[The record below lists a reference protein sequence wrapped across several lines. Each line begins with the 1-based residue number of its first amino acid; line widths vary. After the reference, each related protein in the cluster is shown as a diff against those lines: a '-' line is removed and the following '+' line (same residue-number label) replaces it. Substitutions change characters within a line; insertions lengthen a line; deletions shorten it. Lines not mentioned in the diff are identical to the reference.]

1 MVLFYLSKEEFIL
14 IKKDVIN
21 ILAVIPARG
30 GSKGIPKKNIRLM
43 NRKPLISYSIN
54 NAINSKYIMDVF
66 VSTDSDEI
74 AEVASDCG
82 AEIIKRDNSLSSD
95 LVTLDPVIYHAKN
108 CAEKLKNKKYDIVI
122 TLQPTSPLLK
132 TETLDNAIKYFIDNN
147 FDTVISVINKPHL
160 SWGKKVNGDI
170 VPLYKERKNRQEL
183 PPQFFETGAFV
194 IAKADVV
201 KENTRIGKNV
211 SVFEVA
217 EEESID
223 IDDKNDWLMT
233 ENLMKRKKVIFRV
246 DGYKELGLGHV
257 YNCITLA
264 FSMIEHDVLLVI
276 SEKSIEGIEKIKET
290 NLPYTI
296 IKNENEI
303 DEIINAFKPDIWVN
317 DCLNTTKE
325 YIEKLKTKIKRVV
338 TIEDLGTG
346 IEVADAVINALYK
359 PVNNPKVYSGY
370 KYVCLRDEFQAEQP
384 AVFSEKVKN
393 VLIMFGGTDPA
404 NLNKM
409 LYNSILKFSDK
420 YNNIKFNFITGIG
433 YDADKNGIVTCKE
446 KNIFV
451 YPNVPRV
458 TKYMK
463 HADLAITSQGR
474 TIFEL
479 AAMGLPSIVLSQNER
494 EQTHLFAKLEHG
506 FLNLGIGKNIEQN
519 LIENTL
525 NWLIN
530 TPVIRKNM
538 YDLMLSY
545 PLKSGLKR
553 VKNII
558 VGEEND

>member
-1 MVLFYLSKEEFIL
+1 MQ
-14 IKKDVIN
+14 

-43 NRKPLISYSIN
+43 YGKPLISYSIN
-54 NAINSKYIMDVF
+54 NAKNSHYITDVF
-66 VSTDSDEI
+66 VTTDSDEI
-74 AEVASDCG
+74 AEVAGEYG
-82 AEIIKRDNSLSSD
+82 AEVIKRDESLSSD

-108 CAEKLKNKKYDIVI
+108 CAEKIKNKKYDVVV

-132 TETLDNAIKYFIDNN
+132 VATLDNAIEYFIKGN

-160 SWGKKVNGDI
+160 SWGKKENKI

-183 PPQFFETGAFV
+183 PPQYFETGAFL
-194 IAKADVV
+194 IAKYDAV
-201 KENTRIGKNV
+201 KNNTRIGENV
-211 SVFEVA
+211 SVFEVP

-223 IDDKNDWLMT
+223 IDDKNDWLLT
-233 ENLMKRKKVIFRV
+233 ENIMKRKKIIFRV
-246 DGYKELGLGHV
+246 EGYKELGLGHI

-264 FSMIEHDVLLVI
+264 FSMIEHDTLLVI
-276 SEKSIEGIEKIKET
+276 SEKSIEGIEKIRET
-290 NLPYTI
+290 NFPYKI
-296 IKNENEI
+296 IKNDRDI
-303 DEIINAFKPDIWVN
+303 DKIIKDFKPDIWVN

-325 YIEKLKTKIKRVV
+325 YIESLKSKIKRVV
-338 TIEDLGTG
+338 TIEDLGSG
-346 IEVADAVINALYK
+346 IEVADAVINALYDS
-359 PVNNPKVYSGY
+359 VNNKHVYSGY

-384 AVFSEKVKN
+384 VKFSEKVKN

-409 LYNSILKFSDK
+409 LYNSILKFSEK
-420 YNNIKFNFITGIG
+420 YKDIKFNFITGIG
-433 YDADKNGIVTCKE
+433 YDNEKNGVITLEDKNIY
-446 KNIFV
+446 V

-479 AAMGLPSIVLSQNER
+479 AAMGVPSIVLAQNKR
-494 EQTHLFAKLEHG
+494 EQTHLFARLEHG
-506 FLNLGIGKNIEQN
+506 FLNLEIGKEVDQD
-519 LIENTL
+519 LLENTL
-525 NWLIN
+525 DWLIN
-530 TPVIRKNM
+530 TKAIRKNM

-545 PLKSGLKR
+545 QLKEGLQR

-558 VGEEND
+558 IGDNDD

>member
-1 MVLFYLSKEEFIL
+1 MQ
-14 IKKDVIN
+14 

-43 NRKPLISYSIN
+43 YGKPLISYSIN
-54 NAINSKYIMDVF
+54 NAKNSHYITDVF
-66 VSTDSDEI
+66 VTTDSDEI
-74 AEVASDCG
+74 AEVAEEYG
-82 AEIIKRDNSLSSD
+82 AEVIKRDKSLSSD

-108 CAEKLKNKKYDIVI
+108 CAEKIKNKKYDVVV

-132 TETLDNAIKYFIDNN
+132 VATLDNAIEYFIKGN

-160 SWGKKVNGDI
+160 SWGEKENKI

-183 PPQFFETGAFV
+183 PPQYFETGAFL
-194 IAKADVV
+194 IAKSDAI
-201 KENTRIGKNV
+201 KINTRIGENV
-211 SVFEVA
+211 SVFEVP

-223 IDDKNDWLMT
+223 IDDKNDWLLT
-233 ENLMKRKKVIFRV
+233 ENIMKRKKIIFRV
-246 DGYKELGLGHV
+246 EGYKELGLGHI

-264 FSMIEHDVLLVI
+264 FSMIEHDTLLVI
-276 SEKSIEGIEKIKET
+276 SEKSIEGIEKIRET
-290 NLPYTI
+290 NLPYKI
-296 IKNENEI
+296 IKNDRDI
-303 DEIINAFKPDIWVN
+303 DKIIKYFKPDIWVN

-325 YIEKLKTKIKRVV
+325 YIESLKSKIKRVV
-338 TIEDLGTG
+338 TIEDLGSG
-346 IEVADAVINALYK
+346 IEVADAVINALYDS
-359 PVNNPKVYSGY
+359 VNNKHVYSGY

-384 AVFSEKVKN
+384 VKFSEKVKN

-409 LYNSILKFSDK
+409 LYNSILKFSEK
-420 YNNIKFNFITGIG
+420 YKDIKFNFITGIG
-433 YDADKNGIVTCKE
+433 YDNEKNGVITLEDKNIY
-446 KNIFV
+446 V

-479 AAMGLPSIVLSQNER
+479 AAMGVPSIVLSQNKR
-494 EQTHLFAKLEHG
+494 EQTHLFARLEHG
-506 FLNLGIGKNIEQN
+506 FLNLGIGKEVDQD
-519 LIENTL
+519 LLENTL
-525 NWLIN
+525 DWLIN
-530 TPVIRKNM
+530 TKAIRKNM

-545 PLKSGLKR
+545 QLKEGLQR

-558 VGEEND
+558 IGDNDD

>member
-1 MVLFYLSKEEFIL
+1 MQ
-14 IKKDVIN
+14 

-43 NRKPLISYSIN
+43 YGKPLISYSIN
-54 NAINSKYIMDVF
+54 NAKNSHYITDVF
-66 VSTDSDEI
+66 VTTDSDEI
-74 AEVASDCG
+74 AEVAEEYG
-82 AEIIKRDNSLSSD
+82 AEVIKRDESLSSD

-108 CAEKLKNKKYDIVI
+108 CAEKIKNKKYDVVV

-132 TETLDNAIKYFIDNN
+132 VATLDNAIEYFIKGN

-160 SWGKKVNGDI
+160 SWGKKENKI

-183 PPQFFETGAFV
+183 PPQYFETGAFL
-194 IAKADVV
+194 IAKSDAV
-201 KENTRIGKNV
+201 KINTRIGENV
-211 SVFEVA
+211 SVFEVP

-223 IDDKNDWLMT
+223 IDDKNDWLLT
-233 ENLMKRKKVIFRV
+233 ENIMKRKKIIFRV
-246 DGYKELGLGHV
+246 EGYKELGLGHI

-264 FSMIEHDVLLVI
+264 FSMIEHDTLLVI
-276 SEKSIEGIEKIKET
+276 SEKSIEGIEKIRET
-290 NLPYTI
+290 NLPYKI
-296 IKNENEI
+296 IKNDRDI
-303 DEIINAFKPDIWVN
+303 DKIIKDFKPDIWVN

-325 YIEKLKTKIKRVV
+325 YIESLKSKIKRVV
-338 TIEDLGTG
+338 TIEDLGSG
-346 IEVADAVINALYK
+346 IEVADAVINALYDS
-359 PVNNPKVYSGY
+359 VNNKHVYSGY

-384 AVFSEKVKN
+384 VKFTEKVKN

-409 LYNSILKFSDK
+409 LYNSILKFSEK
-420 YNNIKFNFITGIG
+420 YKDIKFNFITGIG
-433 YDADKNGIVTCKE
+433 YDNEKNGVITLEDKNIY
-446 KNIFV
+446 V

-479 AAMGLPSIVLSQNER
+479 AAMGVPSIVLSQNKR
-494 EQTHLFAKLEHG
+494 EQTHLFARLEHG
-506 FLNLGIGKNIEQN
+506 FLNLGIGKEVDQD
-519 LIENTL
+519 LLENTL
-525 NWLIN
+525 DWLIN
-530 TPVIRKNM
+530 TKAIRKNM

-545 PLKSGLKR
+545 QLKEGLQR

-558 VGEEND
+558 IGDNDD

>member
-1 MVLFYLSKEEFIL
+1 MQ
-14 IKKDVIN
+14 

-43 NRKPLISYSIN
+43 YGKPLISYSIN
-54 NAINSKYIMDVF
+54 NAKNSHYITDVF
-66 VSTDSDEI
+66 VTTDSDEI
-74 AEVASDCG
+74 AEVAEEYG
-82 AEIIKRDNSLSSD
+82 AEVIKRDKSLSSD

-108 CAEKLKNKKYDIVI
+108 CAEKIKNKKYDVVV

-132 TETLDNAIKYFIDNN
+132 VATLDNAIEYFIKGN

-160 SWGKKVNGDI
+160 SWGKKENKI

-183 PPQFFETGAFV
+183 PPQYFETGAFL
-194 IAKADVV
+194 IAKSDAI
-201 KENTRIGKNV
+201 KINTRIGENV
-211 SVFEVA
+211 SVFEVP

-223 IDDKNDWLMT
+223 IDDKNDWLLT
-233 ENLMKRKKVIFRV
+233 ENIMKRKKIIFRV
-246 DGYKELGLGHV
+246 EGYKELGLGHI

-264 FSMIEHDVLLVI
+264 FSMIEHDTLLVI
-276 SEKSIEGIEKIKET
+276 SEKSIEGIEKIRET
-290 NLPYTI
+290 NLPYKI
-296 IKNENEI
+296 IKNDRDI
-303 DEIINAFKPDIWVN
+303 DKIIKDFKPDIWVN

-325 YIEKLKTKIKRVV
+325 YIESLKSKIKRVV
-338 TIEDLGTG
+338 TIEDLGSG
-346 IEVADAVINALYK
+346 IEVADAVINALYDS
-359 PVNNPKVYSGY
+359 VNNKHVYSGY

-384 AVFSEKVKN
+384 VKFSEKVKN

-409 LYNSILKFSDK
+409 LYNSILKFSEK
-420 YNNIKFNFITGIG
+420 YKDIKFNFITGIG
-433 YDADKNGIVTCKE
+433 YDNEKNGVITLEDKNIY
-446 KNIFV
+446 V

-479 AAMGLPSIVLSQNER
+479 AAMGVPSIVLSQNKR
-494 EQTHLFAKLEHG
+494 EQTHLFARLEHG
-506 FLNLGIGKNIEQN
+506 FLNLGIGKEVDQD
-519 LIENTL
+519 LLENTL
-525 NWLIN
+525 DWLIN
-530 TPVIRKNM
+530 TKAIRKNM

-545 PLKSGLKR
+545 QLKEGLQR

-558 VGEEND
+558 IGDNDD

>member
-1 MVLFYLSKEEFIL
+1 MQ
-14 IKKDVIN
+14 

-43 NRKPLISYSIN
+43 YGKPLISYSIN
-54 NAINSKYIMDVF
+54 NAKNSHYITDVF
-66 VSTDSDEI
+66 VTTDSDEI
-74 AEVASDCG
+74 AEVAEEYG
-82 AEIIKRDNSLSSD
+82 AEVIKRDKSLSSD

-108 CAEKLKNKKYDIVI
+108 CAEKIKNKKYDVVV

-132 TETLDNAIKYFIDNN
+132 VATLDNAIEYFIKGN

-160 SWGKKVNGDI
+160 FWGEKENKI

-183 PPQFFETGAFV
+183 PPQYFETGAFL
-194 IAKADVV
+194 IAKSDAI
-201 KENTRIGKNV
+201 KINTRIGENV
-211 SVFEVA
+211 SVFEVP

-223 IDDKNDWLMT
+223 IDDKNDWLLT
-233 ENLMKRKKVIFRV
+233 ENIMKRKKIIFRV
-246 DGYKELGLGHV
+246 EGYKELGLGHI

-264 FSMIEHDVLLVI
+264 FSMIEHDTLLVI
-276 SEKSIEGIEKIKET
+276 SEKSIEGIEKIRET
-290 NLPYTI
+290 NLPYKI
-296 IKNENEI
+296 IKNDRDI
-303 DEIINAFKPDIWVN
+303 DKIIKDFKPDIWVN

-325 YIEKLKTKIKRVV
+325 YIESLKSKIKRVV
-338 TIEDLGTG
+338 TIEDLGSG
-346 IEVADAVINALYK
+346 IEVADAVINALYDS
-359 PVNNPKVYSGY
+359 VNNKHVYSGY

-384 AVFSEKVKN
+384 VKFSEKVKN

-409 LYNSILKFSDK
+409 LYNSILKFSEK
-420 YNNIKFNFITGIG
+420 YKDIKFNFITGIG
-433 YDADKNGIVTCKE
+433 YDNEKNGVITLEDKNIY
-446 KNIFV
+446 V

-479 AAMGLPSIVLSQNER
+479 AAMGVPSIVLSQNKR
-494 EQTHLFAKLEHG
+494 EQTHLFARLEHG
-506 FLNLGIGKNIEQN
+506 FLNLGIGKEVDQD
-519 LIENTL
+519 LLENTL
-525 NWLIN
+525 DWLIN
-530 TPVIRKNM
+530 TKAIRKNM

-545 PLKSGLKR
+545 QLKEGLQR

-558 VGEEND
+558 IGDNDD

>member
-1 MVLFYLSKEEFIL
+1 MQ
-14 IKKDVIN
+14 

-43 NRKPLISYSIN
+43 YGKPLISYSIN
-54 NAINSKYIMDVF
+54 NAKNSHYITDVF
-66 VSTDSDEI
+66 VTTDSDEI
-74 AEVASDCG
+74 AEVAEEYG
-82 AEIIKRDNSLSSD
+82 AEVIKRDESLSSD

-108 CAEKLKNKKYDIVI
+108 CAEKIKNKKYDVVV

-132 TETLDNAIKYFIDNN
+132 VATLDNAIEYFIKGN

-160 SWGKKVNGDI
+160 SWGEKENKI

-183 PPQFFETGAFV
+183 PPQYFETGAFL
-194 IAKADVV
+194 IAKSDAV
-201 KENTRIGKNV
+201 KINTRIGENV
-211 SVFEVA
+211 SVFEVP

-223 IDDKNDWLMT
+223 IDDKNDWLLT
-233 ENLMKRKKVIFRV
+233 ENIMKRKKIIFRV
-246 DGYKELGLGHV
+246 EGYKELGLGHI

-264 FSMIEHDVLLVI
+264 FSMIEHDTLLVI
-276 SEKSIEGIEKIKET
+276 SEKSIEGIEKIRET
-290 NLPYTI
+290 NLPYKI
-296 IKNENEI
+296 IKNDRDI
-303 DEIINAFKPDIWVN
+303 DKIIKDFKPDIWVN

-325 YIEKLKTKIKRVV
+325 YIESLKSKIKRVV
-338 TIEDLGTG
+338 TIEDLGSG
-346 IEVADAVINALYK
+346 IEVADAVINALYDS
-359 PVNNPKVYSGY
+359 VNNKHVYSGY

-384 AVFSEKVKN
+384 VKFSEKVKN

-409 LYNSILKFSDK
+409 LYNSILKFSEK
-420 YNNIKFNFITGIG
+420 YKDIKFNFITGIG
-433 YDADKNGIVTCKE
+433 YDNEKNGVITLEDKNIY
-446 KNIFV
+446 V

-479 AAMGLPSIVLSQNER
+479 AAMGVPSIVLSQNKR
-494 EQTHLFAKLEHG
+494 EQTHLFARLEHG
-506 FLNLGIGKNIEQN
+506 FLNLGIGKEVDQD
-519 LIENTL
+519 LLENTL
-525 NWLIN
+525 DWLIN
-530 TPVIRKNM
+530 TKAIRKNM

-545 PLKSGLKR
+545 QLKEGLQR

-558 VGEEND
+558 IGDNDD

>member
-1 MVLFYLSKEEFIL
+1 MQ
-14 IKKDVIN
+14 

-43 NRKPLISYSIN
+43 YGKPLISYSIN
-54 NAINSKYIMDVF
+54 NAKNSHYITDVF
-66 VSTDSDEI
+66 VTTDSDEI
-74 AEVASDCG
+74 AEVAGEYG
-82 AEIIKRDNSLSSD
+82 AEVIKRDESLSSD

-108 CAEKLKNKKYDIVI
+108 CAEKIKNKKYDVVV

-132 TETLDNAIKYFIDNN
+132 VATLDNAIEYFIKGN

-160 SWGKKVNGDI
+160 SWGKKENKI

-183 PPQFFETGAFV
+183 PPQYFETGAFL
-194 IAKADVV
+194 IAKSDAV
-201 KENTRIGKNV
+201 KNNTRIGENV
-211 SVFEVA
+211 SVFEVP

-223 IDDKNDWLMT
+223 IDDKNDWLLT
-233 ENLMKRKKVIFRV
+233 ENIMKRKKIIFRV
-246 DGYKELGLGHV
+246 EGYKELGLGHI

-264 FSMIEHDVLLVI
+264 FSMIEYDTLLVI
-276 SEKSIEGIEKIKET
+276 SEKSIEGIEKIRET
-290 NLPYTI
+290 NLPYKI
-296 IKNENEI
+296 IKNDRDI
-303 DEIINAFKPDIWVN
+303 DKIIKDFKPDIWVN

-325 YIEKLKTKIKRVV
+325 YIESLKSKIKRVV
-338 TIEDLGTG
+338 TIEDLGSG
-346 IEVADAVINALYK
+346 IEVADAVINALYDS
-359 PVNNPKVYSGY
+359 VNNKHVYSGY

-384 AVFSEKVKN
+384 VKFSEKVKN

-409 LYNSILKFSDK
+409 LYNSILKFSEK
-420 YNNIKFNFITGIG
+420 YKDIKFNFITGIG
-433 YDADKNGIVTCKE
+433 YDNEKNGVITLEDKNIY
-446 KNIFV
+446 V

-479 AAMGLPSIVLSQNER
+479 AAMGVPSIVLSQNKR
-494 EQTHLFAKLEHG
+494 EQTHLFARLEHG
-506 FLNLGIGKNIEQN
+506 FLNLGIGKEVDQD
-519 LIENTL
+519 LLENTL
-525 NWLIN
+525 DWLIN
-530 TPVIRKNM
+530 TKAIRKNM

-545 PLKSGLKR
+545 QLKEGLQR

-558 VGEEND
+558 IGDNDD

>member
-1 MVLFYLSKEEFIL
+1 MQ
-14 IKKDVIN
+14 

-43 NRKPLISYSIN
+43 YGKPLISYSIN
-54 NAINSKYIMDVF
+54 NAKNSHYITDVF
-66 VSTDSDEI
+66 VTTDSDEI
-74 AEVASDCG
+74 AEVAEEYG
-82 AEIIKRDNSLSSD
+82 AEVIKRDESLSSD

-108 CAEKLKNKKYDIVI
+108 CVEKIKNKKYDVVV

-132 TETLDNAIKYFIDNN
+132 VATLDNAIEYFIKGN

-160 SWGKKVNGDI
+160 SWGKKENKI

-183 PPQFFETGAFV
+183 PPQYFETGAFL
-194 IAKADVV
+194 IAKSDAV
-201 KENTRIGKNV
+201 KINTRIGENV
-211 SVFEVA
+211 SVFEVP

-223 IDDKNDWLMT
+223 IDDKNDWLLT
-233 ENLMKRKKVIFRV
+233 ENIMKRKKIIFRV
-246 DGYKELGLGHV
+246 EGYKELGLGHI

-264 FSMIEHDVLLVI
+264 FSMIEHDTLLVI
-276 SEKSIEGIEKIKET
+276 SEKSIEGIEKIRET
-290 NLPYTI
+290 NLPYKI
-296 IKNENEI
+296 IKNDRDI
-303 DEIINAFKPDIWVN
+303 DKIIKDFKPDIWVN

-325 YIEKLKTKIKRVV
+325 YIESLKYKIKRVV
-338 TIEDLGTG
+338 TIEDLGSG
-346 IEVADAVINALYK
+346 IEVADAVINALYDS
-359 PVNNPKVYSGY
+359 VNNKHVYSGY

-384 AVFSEKVKN
+384 VKFSEKVKN

-409 LYNSILKFSDK
+409 LYNSILKFSEK
-420 YNNIKFNFITGIG
+420 YKDIKFNFITGIG
-433 YDADKNGIVTCKE
+433 YDNEKNGVITLEDKNIY
-446 KNIFV
+446 V

-479 AAMGLPSIVLSQNER
+479 AAMGVPSIVLSQNKR
-494 EQTHLFAKLEHG
+494 EQTHLFARLEHG
-506 FLNLGIGKNIEQN
+506 FLNLGIGKEVDQD
-519 LIENTL
+519 LLENTL
-525 NWLIN
+525 DWLIN
-530 TPVIRKNM
+530 TKAIRKNM

-545 PLKSGLKR
+545 QLKEGLQR

-558 VGEEND
+558 IGDNDD

>member
-1 MVLFYLSKEEFIL
+1 MQ
-14 IKKDVIN
+14 

-43 NRKPLISYSIN
+43 YGKPLISYSIN
-54 NAINSKYIMDVF
+54 NAKNSHYITDVF
-66 VSTDSDEI
+66 VTTDSDEI
-74 AEVASDCG
+74 AEVAEEYG
-82 AEIIKRDNSLSSD
+82 AEVIKRDKSLSSD

-108 CAEKLKNKKYDIVI
+108 CAEKIKNKKYDVVV

-132 TETLDNAIKYFIDNN
+132 VATLDNAIEYFIKGN

-160 SWGKKVNGDI
+160 SWGEKENKI

-183 PPQFFETGAFV
+183 PPQYFETGAFL
-194 IAKADVV
+194 IAKSDAI
-201 KENTRIGKNV
+201 KINTRIGENV
-211 SVFEVA
+211 SVFEVP

-223 IDDKNDWLMT
+223 IDDKNDWLLT
-233 ENLMKRKKVIFRV
+233 ENIMKRKKIIFRV
-246 DGYKELGLGHV
+246 EGYKELGLGHI

-264 FSMIEHDVLLVI
+264 FSMIEHDTLLVI
-276 SEKSIEGIEKIKET
+276 SEKSIEGIEKIRET
-290 NLPYTI
+290 NLLYKI
-296 IKNENEI
+296 IKNDRDI
-303 DEIINAFKPDIWVN
+303 DKIIKDFKPDIWVN

-325 YIEKLKTKIKRVV
+325 YIESLKSKIKRVV
-338 TIEDLGTG
+338 TIEDLGSG
-346 IEVADAVINALYK
+346 IEVADAVINALYDS
-359 PVNNPKVYSGY
+359 VNNKHVYSGY

-384 AVFSEKVKN
+384 VKFSEKVKN

-409 LYNSILKFSDK
+409 LYNSILKFSEK
-420 YNNIKFNFITGIG
+420 YKDIKFNFITGIG
-433 YDADKNGIVTCKE
+433 YDNEKNGVITLEDKNIY
-446 KNIFV
+446 V

-479 AAMGLPSIVLSQNER
+479 AAMGVPSIVLSQNKR
-494 EQTHLFAKLEHG
+494 EQTHLFARLEHG
-506 FLNLGIGKNIEQN
+506 FLNLGIGKEVDQD
-519 LIENTL
+519 LLENTL
-525 NWLIN
+525 DWLIN
-530 TPVIRKNM
+530 TKAIRKNM

-545 PLKSGLKR
+545 QLKEGLQR

-558 VGEEND
+558 IGDNDD

>member
-1 MVLFYLSKEEFIL
+1 MQ
-14 IKKDVIN
+14 

-43 NRKPLISYSIN
+43 YGKPLISYSIN
-54 NAINSKYIMDVF
+54 NAKNSHYITDVF
-66 VSTDSDEI
+66 VTTDSDEI
-74 AEVASDCG
+74 AEIAEEYG
-82 AEIIKRDNSLSSD
+82 AEVIKRDDSLSSD

-108 CAEKLKNKKYDIVI
+108 CAEKIKNKKYDVVV

-132 TETLDNAIKYFIDNN
+132 VATLDNAIEYFIKGN

-160 SWGKKVNGDI
+160 SWGEKENKI

-183 PPQFFETGAFV
+183 PPQYFETGAFL
-194 IAKADVV
+194 IAKSDAV
-201 KENTRIGKNV
+201 KINTRIGENV
-211 SVFEVA
+211 SVFEVP

-223 IDDKNDWLMT
+223 IDDKNDWLLT
-233 ENLMKRKKVIFRV
+233 ENIMKRKKIIFRV
-246 DGYKELGLGHV
+246 EGYKELGLGHI

-264 FSMIEHDVLLVI
+264 FSMIEHDTLLVI
-276 SEKSIEGIEKIKET
+276 SEKSIEGIEKIRET
-290 NLPYTI
+290 NLPYKI
-296 IKNENEI
+296 IKNDRDRDI
-303 DEIINAFKPDIWVN
+303 DKIIKDFKPDIWVN

-325 YIEKLKTKIKRVV
+325 YIESLKSKIKRVV
-338 TIEDLGTG
+338 TIEDLGSG
-346 IEVADAVINALYK
+346 IEVADAVINALYDS
-359 PVNNPKVYSGY
+359 VNNKHVYSGY

-384 AVFSEKVKN
+384 VKFSEKVKN

-409 LYNSILKFSDK
+409 LYNSILKFSEK
-420 YNNIKFNFITGIG
+420 YKDIKFNFITGIG
-433 YDADKNGIVTCKE
+433 YDNEKNGVITLEDKNIY
-446 KNIFV
+446 V

-479 AAMGLPSIVLSQNER
+479 AAMGVPSIVLSQNKR
-494 EQTHLFAKLEHG
+494 EQTHLFARLEHG
-506 FLNLGIGKNIEQN
+506 FLNLGIGKEVDQD
-519 LIENTL
+519 LLENTL
-525 NWLIN
+525 DWLIN
-530 TPVIRKNM
+530 TKAIRKNM

-545 PLKSGLKR
+545 QLKEGLQR

-558 VGEEND
+558 IGDNDD

>member
-1 MVLFYLSKEEFIL
+1 MQ
-14 IKKDVIN
+14 

-43 NRKPLISYSIN
+43 YGKPLISYSIN
-54 NAINSKYIMDVF
+54 NAKNSHYITDVF
-66 VSTDSDEI
+66 VTTDSDEI
-74 AEVASDCG
+74 AEVAEEYG
-82 AEIIKRDNSLSSD
+82 AEVIKRDESLSSD

-108 CAEKLKNKKYDIVI
+108 CAEKIKNKKYDVVV

-132 TETLDNAIKYFIDNN
+132 VATLDNGIEYFIKGN

-160 SWGKKVNGDI
+160 SWGKKENKI

-183 PPQFFETGAFV
+183 PPQYFETGAFL
-194 IAKADVV
+194 IAKSDAV
-201 KENTRIGKNV
+201 KINTRIGENV
-211 SVFEVA
+211 SVFEVP

-223 IDDKNDWLMT
+223 IDDKNDWLLT
-233 ENLMKRKKVIFRV
+233 ENIMKRKKIIFRV
-246 DGYKELGLGHV
+246 EGYKELGLGHI

-264 FSMIEHDVLLVI
+264 FSMIEHDTLLVI
-276 SEKSIEGIEKIKET
+276 SEKSIEGIEKIRET
-290 NLPYTI
+290 NLPYKI
-296 IKNENEI
+296 IKNDRDRDI
-303 DEIINAFKPDIWVN
+303 DKIIKDFKPDIWVN

-325 YIEKLKTKIKRVV
+325 YIESLKSKIKRVV
-338 TIEDLGTG
+338 TIEDLGSG
-346 IEVADAVINALYK
+346 IEVADAVINALYDS
-359 PVNNPKVYSGY
+359 VNNKHVYSGY

-384 AVFSEKVKN
+384 VKFTEKVKN

-409 LYNSILKFSDK
+409 LYNSILKFSEK
-420 YNNIKFNFITGIG
+420 YKDIKFNFITGIG
-433 YDADKNGIVTCKE
+433 YDNEKNGVITLEDKNIY
-446 KNIFV
+446 V

-479 AAMGLPSIVLSQNER
+479 AAMGVPSIVLSQNKR
-494 EQTHLFAKLEHG
+494 EQTHLFARLEHG
-506 FLNLGIGKNIEQN
+506 FLNLGIGKEVDQD
-519 LIENTL
+519 LLENTL
-525 NWLIN
+525 DWLIN
-530 TPVIRKNM
+530 TKAIRKNM

-545 PLKSGLKR
+545 QLKEGLQR

-558 VGEEND
+558 IGDNDD

>member
-1 MVLFYLSKEEFIL
+1 MQ
-14 IKKDVIN
+14 

-43 NRKPLISYSIN
+43 YGKPLISYSIN
-54 NAINSKYIMDVF
+54 NAKNSHYITDVF
-66 VSTDSDEI
+66 VTTDSDEI
-74 AEVASDCG
+74 AEVAGEYG
-82 AEIIKRDNSLSSD
+82 AEVIKRDESLSSD

-108 CAEKLKNKKYDIVI
+108 CAEKIKNKKYDVVV

-132 TETLDNAIKYFIDNN
+132 VATLDNAIEYFIKGN

-160 SWGKKVNGDI
+160 SWGKKENKI

-183 PPQFFETGAFV
+183 PPQYFETGAFL
-194 IAKADVV
+194 IAKYDAV
-201 KENTRIGKNV
+201 KNNTRIGENV
-211 SVFEVA
+211 SVFEVP

-223 IDDKNDWLMT
+223 IDDKNDWLLT
-233 ENLMKRKKVIFRV
+233 ENIMKRKKIIFRV
-246 DGYKELGLGHV
+246 EGYKELGLGHI

-264 FSMIEHDVLLVI
+264 FSMIEHDILLVI
-276 SEKSIEGIEKIKET
+276 SEKSIEGIEKIRET
-290 NLPYTI
+290 NLPYKI
-296 IKNENEI
+296 IKNDRDI
-303 DEIINAFKPDIWVN
+303 DKIIKDFKPDIWVN

-325 YIEKLKTKIKRVV
+325 YIESLKSKIKRVV
-338 TIEDLGTG
+338 TIEDLGSG
-346 IEVADAVINALYK
+346 IEVADAVINALYDS
-359 PVNNPKVYSGY
+359 VNNKHVYSGY

-384 AVFSEKVKN
+384 VKFSEKVKN

-409 LYNSILKFSDK
+409 LYNSILKFSEK
-420 YNNIKFNFITGIG
+420 YKDIKFNFITGIG
-433 YDADKNGIVTCKE
+433 YDNEKNGVITLEDKNIY
-446 KNIFV
+446 V

-479 AAMGLPSIVLSQNER
+479 AAMGVPSIVLSQNKR
-494 EQTHLFAKLEHG
+494 EQTHLFARLEHG
-506 FLNLGIGKNIEQN
+506 FLNLGIGKEVDQD
-519 LIENTL
+519 LLENTL
-525 NWLIN
+525 DWLIN
-530 TPVIRKNM
+530 TKAIRKNM

-545 PLKSGLKR
+545 QLKEGLQR

-558 VGEEND
+558 IGDNDD

>member
-1 MVLFYLSKEEFIL
+1 MQ
-14 IKKDVIN
+14 

-43 NRKPLISYSIN
+43 YGKPLISYSIN
-54 NAINSKYIMDVF
+54 NAKNSHYITDVF
-66 VSTDSDEI
+66 VTTDSDEI
-74 AEVASDCG
+74 AEVAEEYG
-82 AEIIKRDNSLSSD
+82 AEVIKRDESLSSD

-108 CAEKLKNKKYDIVI
+108 CAEKIKKKKYDVVV

-132 TETLDNAIKYFIDNN
+132 VATLDNAIEYFIKGN

-160 SWGKKVNGDI
+160 SWGKKENKI

-183 PPQFFETGAFV
+183 PPQYFETGAFL
-194 IAKADVV
+194 IAKSDAV
-201 KENTRIGKNV
+201 KNNTRIGENV
-211 SVFEVA
+211 SVFEVP

-223 IDDKNDWLMT
+223 IDDKNDWLLT
-233 ENLMKRKKVIFRV
+233 ENIMKRKKIIFRV
-246 DGYKELGLGHV
+246 EGYKELGLGHI

-264 FSMIEHDVLLVI
+264 FSMIEHDTLLVI
-276 SEKSIEGIEKIKET
+276 SEKSIEGIEKIRET
-290 NLPYTI
+290 NLPYKI
-296 IKNENEI
+296 IKNDRDI
-303 DEIINAFKPDIWVN
+303 DKIIKDFKPDIWVN

-325 YIEKLKTKIKRVV
+325 YIESLKSKIKRVV
-338 TIEDLGTG
+338 TIEDLGSG
-346 IEVADAVINALYK
+346 IEVADAVINALYDS
-359 PVNNPKVYSGY
+359 VNNKHVYSGY

-384 AVFSEKVKN
+384 VKFTEKVKN

-409 LYNSILKFSDK
+409 LYNSILKFSEK
-420 YNNIKFNFITGIG
+420 YKDIKFNFITGIG
-433 YDADKNGIVTCKE
+433 YDNEKNGVITLEDKNIY
-446 KNIFV
+446 V

-479 AAMGLPSIVLSQNER
+479 AAMGVPSIVLSQNKR
-494 EQTHLFAKLEHG
+494 EQTHLFARLEHG
-506 FLNLGIGKNIEQN
+506 FLNLGIGKEVDQD
-519 LIENTL
+519 LLENTL
-525 NWLIN
+525 DWLIN
-530 TPVIRKNM
+530 TKAIRKNM

-545 PLKSGLKR
+545 QLKEGLQR

-558 VGEEND
+558 VGDNND

>member
-1 MVLFYLSKEEFIL
+1 MQ
-14 IKKDVIN
+14 

-43 NRKPLISYSIN
+43 YGKPLISYSIN
-54 NAINSKYIMDVF
+54 NAKNSHYITDVF
-66 VSTDSDEI
+66 VTTDSDEI
-74 AEVASDCG
+74 AEVAEEYG
-82 AEIIKRDNSLSSD
+82 AEVIKRDESLSSD

-108 CAEKLKNKKYDIVI
+108 CAEKIKNKKYDVVV

-132 TETLDNAIKYFIDNN
+132 VATLDNAIEYFIKGN

-160 SWGKKVNGDI
+160 SWGEKENKI

-183 PPQFFETGAFV
+183 PPQYFETGAFL
-194 IAKADVV
+194 IAKSDAV
-201 KENTRIGKNV
+201 KNNTRIGENV
-211 SVFEVA
+211 SVFEVP

-223 IDDKNDWLMT
+223 IDDKNDWLLT
-233 ENLMKRKKVIFRV
+233 ENIMKRKKIIFRV
-246 DGYKELGLGHV
+246 EGYKELGLGHI

-264 FSMIEHDVLLVI
+264 FSMIEHDTLLVI
-276 SEKSIEGIEKIKET
+276 SEKSIEGIEKIRET
-290 NLPYTI
+290 NLPYKI
-296 IKNENEI
+296 IKNDRDI
-303 DEIINAFKPDIWVN
+303 DKIIKDFKPDIWVN

-325 YIEKLKTKIKRVV
+325 YIESLKSKIKRVV
-338 TIEDLGTG
+338 TIEDLGSG
-346 IEVADAVINALYK
+346 IEVADAVINALYDS
-359 PVNNPKVYSGY
+359 VNNKHVYSGY

-384 AVFSEKVKN
+384 VKFTEKVKN

-409 LYNSILKFSDK
+409 LYNSILKFSEK
-420 YNNIKFNFITGIG
+420 YKDIKFNFITGIG
-433 YDADKNGIVTCKE
+433 YDNEKNGVITLEDKNIY
-446 KNIFV
+446 V

-479 AAMGLPSIVLSQNER
+479 AAMGVPSIVLSQNKR
-494 EQTHLFAKLEHG
+494 EQTHLFARLEHG
-506 FLNLGIGKNIEQN
+506 FLNLGIGKEVDQD
-519 LIENTL
+519 LLENTL
-525 NWLIN
+525 DWLIN
-530 TPVIRKNM
+530 TKAIRKNM

-545 PLKSGLKR
+545 QLKEGLQR

-558 VGEEND
+558 IGDNDD

>member
-1 MVLFYLSKEEFIL
+1 MQ
-14 IKKDVIN
+14 

-43 NRKPLISYSIN
+43 YGKPLISYSIN
-54 NAINSKYIMDVF
+54 NAKNSHYITDVF
-66 VSTDSDEI
+66 VTTDSDEI
-74 AEVASDCG
+74 AEVAEEYG
-82 AEIIKRDNSLSSD
+82 AEVIKRDESLSSD

-108 CAEKLKNKKYDIVI
+108 CAEKIKNKKYDVVV

-132 TETLDNAIKYFIDNN
+132 VATLDNAIEYFIKGN

-160 SWGKKVNGDI
+160 SWGKKENKI

-183 PPQFFETGAFV
+183 PPQYFETGAFL
-194 IAKADVV
+194 IAKSDAV
-201 KENTRIGKNV
+201 KNNTRIGENV
-211 SVFEVA
+211 SVFEVP

-223 IDDKNDWLMT
+223 IDDKNDWLLT
-233 ENLMKRKKVIFRV
+233 ENIMKRKKIIFRV
-246 DGYKELGLGHV
+246 EGYKELGLGHI

-264 FSMIEHDVLLVI
+264 FSMIEHDTLLVI
-276 SEKSIEGIEKIKET
+276 SEKSIEGIEKIRET
-290 NLPYTI
+290 NLPYKI
-296 IKNENEI
+296 IKNDRDI
-303 DEIINAFKPDIWVN
+303 DKIIKDFKPDIWVN

-325 YIEKLKTKIKRVV
+325 YIESLKFKIKRVV
-338 TIEDLGTG
+338 TIEDLGSG
-346 IEVADAVINALYK
+346 IEVADAVINALYDS
-359 PVNNPKVYSGY
+359 VNNKHVYSGY

-384 AVFSEKVKN
+384 VKFTEKVKN

-409 LYNSILKFSDK
+409 LYNSILKFSEK
-420 YNNIKFNFITGIG
+420 YKDIKFNFITGIG
-433 YDADKNGIVTCKE
+433 YDNEKNGVITLEDKNIY
-446 KNIFV
+446 V

-479 AAMGLPSIVLSQNER
+479 AAMGVPSIVLSQNKR
-494 EQTHLFAKLEHG
+494 EQTHLFARLEHG
-506 FLNLGIGKNIEQN
+506 FLNLGIGKEVDQD
-519 LIENTL
+519 LLENTL
-525 NWLIN
+525 DWLIN
-530 TPVIRKNM
+530 TKAIRKNM

-545 PLKSGLKR
+545 QLKEGLQR

-558 VGEEND
+558 IGDNDD

>member
-1 MVLFYLSKEEFIL
+1 MQ
-14 IKKDVIN
+14 

-43 NRKPLISYSIN
+43 YGKPLISYSIN
-54 NAINSKYIMDVF
+54 NAKNSHYITDVF
-66 VSTDSDEI
+66 VTTDSDEI
-74 AEVASDCG
+74 AEVAEEYG
-82 AEIIKRDNSLSSD
+82 AEVIKRDESLSSD

-108 CAEKLKNKKYDIVI
+108 CAEKIKNKKYDVIV

-132 TETLDNAIKYFIDNN
+132 VATLDNAIEYFIKGN

-160 SWGKKVNGDI
+160 SWGKKENKI

-183 PPQFFETGAFV
+183 PPQYFETGAFL
-194 IAKADVV
+194 IAKSDAV
-201 KENTRIGKNV
+201 KNNTRIGENV
-211 SVFEVA
+211 SVFEVP

-223 IDDKNDWLMT
+223 IDDKNDWLLT
-233 ENLMKRKKVIFRV
+233 ENIMKRKKIIFRV
-246 DGYKELGLGHV
+246 EGYKELGLGHI

-264 FSMIEHDVLLVI
+264 FSMIEHDTLLVI
-276 SEKSIEGIEKIKET
+276 SEKSIEGIEKIRET
-290 NLPYTI
+290 NLPYKI
-296 IKNENEI
+296 IKNDRDI
-303 DEIINAFKPDIWVN
+303 DKIIKDFKPDIWVN

-325 YIEKLKTKIKRVV
+325 YIESLKSKIKRVV
-338 TIEDLGTG
+338 TIEDLGSG
-346 IEVADAVINALYK
+346 IEVADAVINALYDS
-359 PVNNPKVYSGY
+359 VNNKHVYSGY

-384 AVFSEKVKN
+384 VKFSEKVKN

-409 LYNSILKFSDK
+409 LYNSILKFSEK
-420 YNNIKFNFITGIG
+420 YKDIKFNFITGIG
-433 YDADKNGIVTCKE
+433 YDNEKNGVITLEDKNIY
-446 KNIFV
+446 V

-479 AAMGLPSIVLSQNER
+479 AAMGVPSIVLSQNKR
-494 EQTHLFAKLEHG
+494 EQTHLFARLEHG
-506 FLNLGIGKNIEQN
+506 FLNLGIGKEVDQD
-519 LIENTL
+519 LLENTL
-525 NWLIN
+525 DWLIN
-530 TPVIRKNM
+530 TKAIRKNM

-545 PLKSGLKR
+545 QLKEGLQR

-558 VGEEND
+558 IGDNDD